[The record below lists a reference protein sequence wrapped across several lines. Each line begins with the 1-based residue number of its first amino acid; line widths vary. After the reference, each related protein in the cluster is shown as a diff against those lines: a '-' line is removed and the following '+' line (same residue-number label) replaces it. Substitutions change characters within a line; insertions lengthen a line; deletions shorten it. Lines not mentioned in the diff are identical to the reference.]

1 MEQKRPLHLQVNP
14 VSPTFFLHTPHR
26 FFFFFPSLGP
36 SSPAAPEAALAPA
49 LTSELSW
56 VSASACGLTQ
66 GTTVGWAV
74 SSAVGVAEA
83 ASSLLLRLWRLELE
97 VEPAKKIS

>member
-36 SSPAAPEAALAPA
+36 SSPAAPEAAL
-49 LTSELSW
+49 TSELSW
-56 VSASACGLTQ
+56 VSASGCGLTH

-74 SSAVGVAEA
+74 SSAVG
-83 ASSLLLRLWRLELE
+83 SSLLLRLWRLELE
-97 VEPAKKIS
+97 VEPAKKT